1 MATAYRRGSE
11 FELRV
16 KREFEEAG
24 YWVMRSSLS
33 RGVADLLA
41 IDLADPLTK
50 IMIQCKRTKERGVA
64 PAQWNQLYKVAMS
77 TLSVPVIA
85 AAVFHG
91 GSGPTAG
98 HVVGRTLHRVMGP
111 KRIGSRSTP
120 WVPWELKQIDQRTM
134 RGSLPVLAHTLK
146 DGDGS

>member
-85 AAVFHG
+85 AAVFRE
-91 GSGPTAG
+91 ADG
-98 HVVGRTLHRVMGP
+98 HVIGRDLHRVMGP
-111 KRIGSRSTP
+111 KRTGSRFTP

-134 RGSLPVLAHTLK
+134 RGSLPVLAQTLK